1 MLYKIKFEL
10 LVRAKQQGMIRDGV
24 AELCRGD
31 IRGTQLPLSVISRTA
46 DALYDCNTRNIRL
59 IAM

>member
-10 LVRAKQQGMIRDGV
+10 VVRAKQQGMIGDGV

-31 IRGTQLPLSVISRTA
+31 IRGTQLPLSVMSKTA
-46 DALYDCNTRNIRL
+46 DAAYDCNTRNSRL